1 MSSRPIAVA
10 ITGGIG
16 AGKSEALKAF
26 ARHGAATV
34 SSDEIV
40 HHLLRREDVQ
50 DAIVERMGNGILAPS
65 GEIDRGALGTVVFND
80 REALTWLEE
89 LLHPLVSAEYL
100 QWRDDLARLPNAP
113 AVCVTEVPLLY
124 ESGGDARFDKV
135 VVITAPTKLRRMR
148 SDLATTER
156 ESRLIDDKEKVAR
169 ADFSYRNIG
178 TPEELDAFV
187 GSVMT
192 IFGLVRRLF
201 VLTVVAAVLA
211 GAFLVVNETSP
222 PWYERLRY
230 PLHYSEFV
238 RVHAREH
245 NLDPAL
251 MAAVIY
257 QESKFDKSA
266 KSSSGAIGLMQITP
280 STAHGIAIRTGGS
293 AFHTRDLY
301 DADINIRYGAW
312 YLHNLFKKY
321 DSERLV
327 LAAYNAG
334 QGNVDRWRANGQEIQ
349 FAETREYVKK
359 VEHLKDVYRQAWG
372 KELGLR

>member
-1 MSSRPIAVA
+1 
-10 ITGGIG
+10 
-16 AGKSEALKAF
+16 
-26 ARHGAATV
+26 
-34 SSDEIV
+34 
-40 HHLLRREDVQ
+40 
-50 DAIVERMGNGILAPS
+50 MGNGILAPS

-80 REALTWLEE
+80 RDALTWLEE

-113 AVCVTEVPLLY
+113 TVCVTEVPLLY
-124 ESGGDARFDKV
+124 ETGGDARFDKV

-148 SDLATTER
+148 SDLATSER
-156 ESRLIDDKEKVAR
+156 ESRLIDDKEKVASGGFLVPQHR
-169 ADFSYRNIG
+169 HARG
-178 TPEELDAFV
+178 TRCVRRV
-187 GSVMT
+187 GDE